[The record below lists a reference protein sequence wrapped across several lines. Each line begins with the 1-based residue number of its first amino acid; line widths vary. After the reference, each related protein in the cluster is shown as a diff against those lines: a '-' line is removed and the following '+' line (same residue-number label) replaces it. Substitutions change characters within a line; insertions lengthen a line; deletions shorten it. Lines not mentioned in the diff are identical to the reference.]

1 MSANQNIEALAG
13 QGEFHSRVPPSE
25 PLTTKGH
32 KPGVKVGNDAAPE
45 FHAEAYAPGTAPR
58 ENTYQP
64 NAQSE
69 IPGQAQNPGT
79 EASTGALDIP
89 GATSGDVYNRTEF
102 GKPVQ
107 GQTSSELHGSKK
119 KDRTG
124 FEGRAQPGHALET
137 GDGSVEG
144 KVRGLG
150 ADLEGRAGE
159 LKGQKGMS
167 GGSEGGVNWQGADE
181 KLPTSAEELAAELP
195 KGGHAG
201 VASSE
206 RA

>member
-1 MSANQNIEALAG
+1 MSPNQNIEYLSG

-32 KPGVKVGNDAAPE
+32 KPGVKIGNDASPE
-45 FHAEAYAPGTAPR
+45 FHAKAYEPGTAPR
-58 ENTYQP
+58 ENTFQP
-64 NAQSE
+64 NTQSE
-69 IPGQAQNPGT
+69 VPGKAQNPWS
-79 EASTGALDIP
+79 ESSTGAMDIP
-89 GATSGDVYNRTEF
+89 GATAGDVYNKTEF

-107 GQTSSELHGSKK
+107 GQTSSELHGGK
-119 KDRTG
+119 KDRIG
-124 FEGRAQPGHALET
+124 FEGRAQPGRSLES

-144 KVRGLG
+144 K
-150 ADLEGRAGE
+150 GRAGE

-167 GGSEGGVNWQGADE
+167 GASEGGLNWPGAE
-181 KLPTSAEELAAELP
+181 EIQPTSSEELAAELP

-201 VASSE
+201 VASNE